1 MPLRETDPD
10 FESELFE
17 KVKAALNAKFGN
29 SEYDLPLPLLF
40 VDDDEY
46 AEKPLPC
53 HEPAEETIAI
63 SAHMSVRIRAFYEQ
77 MAAAYNAIEDP
88 PASIGIKLEIQPQN
102 FDPQEPRCH
111 HRRYHSRR
119 LQLHDPETLPDLP
132 FVSRL
137 ASGRGRTAPTQRT
150 RKIYARYP
158 PSCRCGASST

>member
-10 FESELFE
+10 FENLILETA
-17 KVKAALNAKFGN
+17 KAALGAKFGVC
-29 SEYDLPLPLLF
+29 EYDLPLPLLL
-40 VDDDEY
+40 VDEY
-46 AEKPLPC
+46 VEKPLPC